1 MKLSDV
7 KLRTL
12 TDPGKHFD
20 GGGLYLEVSAAAAAG
35 PGGRYWRLKYRFGG
49 KEKRLALG
57 VYPEVSL
64 KLARERREAAR
75 AILSRGRDP
84 LALWHELRGLRPDD
98 DSAAAWREAAE
109 LIDAGTDPAAAWRER
124 RDRATRDAAAT
135 FEAVAREWLGHQ
147 SARWSESTLK
157 AIRTSLEAEVFHKLG
172 PQPMVMIRPR
182 DLMEIVKGIE
192 ARGVGET
199 AGRVLQRVK
208 AVYRYAVV
216 HGRIETNP
224 MLDLKP
230 AELLKPRQVRHR
242 AALKE
247 AALPAFL
254 AMLDAYQ
261 GQPSITA
268 ALRVLMLTAV
278 RPGELRGATWG
289 EIDTEAAVWRIPAER
304 MKMKAPHVVPLS
316 RQVVEILRAQ
326 RLVSG
331 GDALVFPS
339 PFYPGAPMSENT
351 LNSALARMGYKGEH
365 TAHGFRALFSTVAN
379 EHGHDADVIERQLA
393 HAERNEVRA
402 AYHRA
407 EYLGQRRD
415 LLQWWADYL
424 DARKGGKVV
433 RIGAALR
440 VKAAG

>member
-20 GGGLYLEVSAAAAAG
+20 GGGLYLEVTPAAAAG
-35 PGGRYWRLKYRFGG
+35 PGGRYWRMKYRFGG

-75 AILSRGRDP
+75 AVLSRGRDP
-84 LALWHELRGLRPDD
+84 LALWHEVRELRADD
-98 DSAAAWREAAE
+98 DAAAAWREAAE
-109 LIDAGTDPAAAWRER
+109 LIDAGADPAAAWRDR

-147 SARWSESTLK
+147 SARWSEGTLRT
-157 AIRTSLEAEVFHKLG
+157 IRTSLQAEVFPKLG
-172 PQPMVMIRPR
+172 ARPMVMIRPR
-182 DLMEIVKGIE
+182 EVMEVVKGIE

-216 HGRIETNP
+216 HGRIEANP

-242 AALKE
+242 AALKD
-247 AALPAFL
+247 AGLPAFL

-261 GQPSITA
+261 GQASITA

-289 EIDTEAAVWRIPAER
+289 EIDAEAAVWRIPAER
-304 MKMKAPHVVPLS
+304 MKMRAPHVVPLS
-316 RQVVEILRAQ
+316 RQALQILQAQ

-331 GDALVFPS
+331 GGALVFPS
-339 PFYPGAPMSENT
+339 PFYPGKALSENT

-407 EYLGQRRD
+407 EYLAQRRE
-415 LLQWWADYL
+415 LMQWWADYL
-424 DARKGGKVV
+424 EARRGGKVV
-433 RIGAALR
+433 RIGAGPR
-440 VKAAG
+440 SKVAG